1 MKISSTI
8 MLLGYPSVTSRK
20 ITTNME
26 CLLLDNYTSKISEW
40 FNTCLMSLNNVNAC
54 AFLVPRLAAVLRS
67 SLMTSYLSILTS
79 SSTATATSPLRF
91 LPLPML
97 TQLCLLLTV
106 VQCTSGAIFVL
117 LLPISSAF
125 AYYSNQT
132 ALRARF
138 SNLEPTLRYSKVRLA
153 QIPHTFE
160 IGLTKTKF
168 RV

>member
-106 VQCTSGAIFVL
+106 V
-117 LLPISSAF
+117 
-125 AYYSNQT
+125 
-132 ALRARF
+132 
-138 SNLEPTLRYSKVRLA
+138 
-153 QIPHTFE
+153 
-160 IGLTKTKF
+160 
-168 RV
+168 